1 MSSFPKILRETRLDE
16 DKVILNRSC
25 YAFRFIPRLLLR
37 SPAFNLW
44 LLQWTS
50 PPRCQ
55 QPKKPTSIPEA
66 SAASVGQN
74 NWWSQ
79 HGDNR
84 FMRYQRQISHT
95 LRSSWW
101 NCQLNHSKIW
111 SLNISTELLIP
122 FLKMLHAR
130 CLKITEKV
138 SFNIA
143 SEANYVLTR
152 QKFSKNAKNWSI
164 LASFWK
170 PEACGQTVLPDRSI
184 LIGQKLVENAKIEK
198 LKCDILG
205 DFQTLWLTP
214 KGFKYDFFFIE

>member
-55 QPKKPTSIPEA
+55 QPKKPTSIQEA
-66 SAASVGQN
+66 ATSVGQN

-84 FMRYQRQISHT
+84 FMRFQRQISHT

-111 SLNISTELLIP
+111 SLNISLPSYSHPFFKDASCTVFENHRKSLIQPCERSELR
-122 FLKMLHAR
+122 LHFEG
-130 CLKITEKV
+130 TKV
-138 SFNIA
+138 H
-143 SEANYVLTR
+143 
-152 QKFSKNAKNWSI
+152 
-164 LASFWK
+164 
-170 PEACGQTVLPDRSI
+170 
-184 LIGQKLVENAKIEK
+184 
-198 LKCDILG
+198 
-205 DFQTLWLTP
+205 
-214 KGFKYDFFFIE
+214 

>member
-1 MSSFPKILRETRLDE
+1 MIFRHAFMSQWVTSKGECRILGWCQIVLRWSELPITTSARIYASSNSIPFASPTFFSEPMLTIFRLGNMSSFPKILRETRLDE

-55 QPKKPTSIPEA
+55 QPKKPTSIQEA
-66 SAASVGQN
+66 ATSVGQN

-111 SLNISTELLIP
+111 SLNISPPSYSSL
-122 FLKMLHAR
+122 F
-130 CLKITEKV
+130 
-138 SFNIA
+138 
-143 SEANYVLTR
+143 
-152 QKFSKNAKNWSI
+152 
-164 LASFWK
+164 
-170 PEACGQTVLPDRSI
+170 
-184 LIGQKLVENAKIEK
+184 
-198 LKCDILG
+198 
-205 DFQTLWLTP
+205 
-214 KGFKYDFFFIE
+214 